1 MTVPFT
7 YAQKVDFSWRVD
19 KTDSPRPGMH
29 MRIIKMIG
37 TIKIEHSYVFI
48 LPDLHMLPGLSSYNK
63 IAYGV
68 KSSLNVRIRMCVYM
82 HWVLLNL
89 FGVKYS
95 H

>member
-1 MTVPFT
+1 M
-7 YAQKVDFSWRVD
+7 DFSRRVD
-19 KTDSPRPGMH
+19 KTDFPRPGMH

-37 TIKIEHSYVFI
+37 TIEIKHSYIFI

-68 KSSLNVRIRMCVYM
+68 KSSLYVRIQICVYI
-82 HWVLLNL
+82 HWVLRNL